1 MSKVNRIAPLDGLRG
16 IAILMVLLGHGFYS
30 LPSAIQPLVAPF
42 SSGKTGVLI
51 FFVLSGF
58 LIHLVSTK
66 EMERSGGGFSLARFY
81 FRRVL
86 RIFPAFYFYLLVVSA
101 LVLLGLVK
109 IPGSLV
115 AIAASFL
122 SNYVVFFPIT
132 ESTDYFVLGHY
143 WTLALEEQFYL
154 TWPLLIFLLR
164 REWLIPFLLSV
175 MAAMPV
181 LRVLSY
187 YAFPSLRGQLE
198 MMFHTAMD
206 GIAMGVLLG
215 EMNRASK
222 WFASFKK
229 FSSRSSVLLAA
240 GIWILVVSPFLAEK
254 FGNGYS
260 ITVGKLVTM
269 IAISILV
276 LGAFNGFFPFLC
288 GLGLRSG

>member
-1 MSKVNRIAPLDGLRG
+1 
-16 IAILMVLLGHGFYS
+16 
-30 LPSAIQPLVAPF
+30 
-42 SSGKTGVLI
+42 
-51 FFVLSGF
+51 
-58 LIHLVSTK
+58 
-66 EMERSGGGFSLARFY
+66 
-81 FRRVL
+81 VL